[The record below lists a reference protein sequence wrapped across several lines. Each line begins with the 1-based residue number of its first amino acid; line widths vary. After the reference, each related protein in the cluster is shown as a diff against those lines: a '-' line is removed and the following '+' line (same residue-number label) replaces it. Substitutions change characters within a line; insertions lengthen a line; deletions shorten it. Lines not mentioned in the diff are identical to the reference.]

1 MVITMRC
8 ISGSFAISDSM
19 RSTASSEASARSGS
33 SHQRTGGAAHAPAP
47 VPGTDEAIGIDG
59 GEVAVGLL
67 ARERREGHRAPLALR
82 RACGRG

>member
-1 MVITMRC
+1 MVITVRC

-47 VPGTDEAIGIDG
+47 FPAPTKRSGVDG
-59 GEVAVGLL
+59 GELALGLL
-67 ARERREGHRAPLALR
+67 ARERRERASSAARAR